1 MNTKLLVRELSLSA
15 NHQYGYVIASATTKT
30 TLSLDGWKG
39 VTADSDK
46 NKVDFLHIDGKIDFP
61 VYQFW
66 CFREV
71 EMMADNCHI
80 LFTNVKDS
88 TTWKDLVDCYGGLRF
103 GSLFLMV
110 YRKSTRVGVFPSQR
124 GMYMK

>member
-1 MNTKLLVRELSLSA
+1 VLYDEYGINRVVEKKEIAGEDKVGFLV
-15 NHQYGYVIASATTKT
+15 
-30 TLSLDGWKG
+30 
-39 VTADSDK
+39 
-46 NKVDFLHIDGKIDFP
+46 IDARVEHP

-66 CFREV
+66 RLADADVLE
-71 EMMADNCHI
+71 DNCHI
-80 LFTNVKDS
+80 VFTDVEDS

-110 YRKSTRVGVFPSQR
+110 YRESTRVGVFPSQR